1 MEAFARTELLLGH
14 EAMQAL
20 AAARVAVFGIGGVG
34 GYVCEGLARCG
45 VGGLDLFD
53 HDKVSMTNLNRQI
66 IALHDTLGMSKTE
79 VMRQRIAQINPEA
92 RVTCHELFYLPENA
106 EETDLSAF
114 DYVVDCVDTVAA
126 KLTLAERAQAAGVPV
141 LSAMGAGNKLRPELL
156 RVADIA
162 DTSVCPLARVMRREC
177 RKRGIR
183 HLKVVYSLE
192 EAISAEAEDERPAG
206 APRRSTPGSAIFVP
220 AAMGLM
226 MAAEVVRDLTAGKA
240 AVPREEGASL

>member
-1 MEAFARTELLLGH
+1 VQAFARTELLLGH
-14 EAMQAL
+14 EAMAAL
-20 AAARVAVFGIGGVG
+20 ASARVAVFGIGGVG

-53 HDKVSMTNLNRQI
+53 HDTVSITNLNRQI

-79 VMRQRIAQINPEA
+79 AMGRRITQINPEA

-126 KLTLAERAQAAGVPV
+126 KLTLAQRAQAVGVPV

-192 EAISAEAEDERPAG
+192 EAIPAEAEDERPVG

-226 MAAEVVRDLTAGKA
+226 MAAEVVRDLTHGKA
-240 AVPREEGASL
+240 AEPREEGASL